1 MGSTSS
7 EMGHYSLAVLEMV
20 SCTLLNI
27 LPNAQFSFFP
37 TQCTVEN
44 TSPFPY
50 ISVLPGQSIVAD
62 YLISRIWDTATG
74 QCLRTLV
81 HEDNAPVTSVRF
93 SRNGKFVLAWTLDS
107 CVRLW
112 NYVEG
117 RCTKTY
123 QGHNNI
129 KFSLTGGFGIY
140 GGSDDDGADQ
150 AAFVISGSEDGNIL
164 WWDVQSKAILQK
176 ETGHEGVVLGV
187 DIWDPESLVVS
198 CGLDKTVRVWEK
210 DDGNLEGEEAI
221 NGEND
226 GGGHEDDV
234 DGTEDYH
241 EGDQEVDGE
250 GNEGSHQQPEGG
262 SEVGPEEA
270 HEEAQEGED
279 DEGEPLQEEND
290 EKHRKS
296 DTGEREEDVGE
307 EDNTEAENESSVGEQ
322 EQRV

>member
-1 MGSTSS
+1 M
-7 EMGHYSLAVLEMV
+7 
-20 SCTLLNI
+20 
-27 LPNAQFSFFP
+27 
-37 TQCTVEN
+37 
-44 TSPFPY
+44 
-50 ISVLPGQSIVAD
+50 
-62 YLISRIWDTATG
+62 
-74 QCLRTLV
+74 
-81 HEDNAPVTSVRF
+81 
-93 SRNGKFVLAWTLDS
+93 
-107 CVRLW
+107 
-112 NYVEG
+112 
-117 RCTKTY
+117 
-123 QGHNNI
+123 
-129 KFSLTGGFGIY
+129 
-140 GGSDDDGADQ
+140 
-150 AAFVISGSEDGNIL
+150 ISGSEDGNIL

-210 DDGNLEGEEAI
+210 DDGNLEGEQAI

-279 DEGEPLQEEND
+279 EGETLQEEND

>member
-1 MGSTSS
+1 M
-7 EMGHYSLAVLEMV
+7 
-20 SCTLLNI
+20 
-27 LPNAQFSFFP
+27 
-37 TQCTVEN
+37 
-44 TSPFPY
+44 
-50 ISVLPGQSIVAD
+50 
-62 YLISRIWDTATG
+62 
-74 QCLRTLV
+74 
-81 HEDNAPVTSVRF
+81 
-93 SRNGKFVLAWTLDS
+93 
-107 CVRLW
+107 
-112 NYVEG
+112 
-117 RCTKTY
+117 
-123 QGHNNI
+123 
-129 KFSLTGGFGIY
+129 
-140 GGSDDDGADQ
+140 
-150 AAFVISGSEDGNIL
+150 ISGSEDGNIL

>member
-1 MGSTSS
+1 M
-7 EMGHYSLAVLEMV
+7 
-20 SCTLLNI
+20 
-27 LPNAQFSFFP
+27 
-37 TQCTVEN
+37 
-44 TSPFPY
+44 
-50 ISVLPGQSIVAD
+50 
-62 YLISRIWDTATG
+62 
-74 QCLRTLV
+74 
-81 HEDNAPVTSVRF
+81 RF

-123 QGHNNI
+123 QGHTNI

-187 DIWDPESLVVS
+187 DICDQESLVVS

-210 DDGNLEGEEAI
+210 NDGNSDGEEFI
-221 NGEND
+221 DGEND
-226 GGGHEDDV
+226 GGGHEEDV

-241 EGDQEVDGE
+241 EGDLEVDGE
-250 GNEGSHQQPEGG
+250 GNEGSHHQVEGV
-262 SEVGPEEA
+262 SQVGLEEA
-270 HEEAQEGED
+270 QEEAQEGED
-279 DEGEPLQEEND
+279 DEGEPLLKEND
-290 EKHRKS
+290 KKQGKS
-296 DTGEREEDVGE
+296 DVGEREEDVGE

-322 EQRV
+322 